1 MLKSASQLSF
11 TVFVVHFACM
21 QADISSAVSEY
32 NGNTLRSYKG
42 SSNNTKCRWNCKV
55 IDSDFPERWKTAFGK
70 KRLITLVV
78 NYERKVNEKCIQK
91 TSESSGNT
99 TEYFEVWLPTNNHL
113 STFDHA
119 IQRLFN
125 SIFSGQTD
133 GKANMKAV
141 CSLDMATDTIAS
153 STTTNDFLSPFVR
166 SHLADHGIEY
176 AANASDCSPEEMPN
190 SIPCITRSN
199 STDNHFTEKF
209 GFYLLAIGYFSILS
223 YYYPAF
229 LCVFSPTRVTESGLR
244 QIVLEGTSPVSFTSF
259 VANVFHCEN
268 ETIWHK
274 TRMLVLRLFVLPLPF
289 LIPAALYAVYVT
301 KSGERDIITTH
312 WLQTFFIALYS
323 LTKIDIRNIPHGP
336 QTWIIVLLVIYAFHS
351 IYESFFKIQARD
363 TKPCPAC
370 HILKPNFDCNSN
382 LPREI
387 LNHLRLQP
395 LIVVKSCSFFKKCLV
410 CYFEMSCLI
419 LPSREVTVLG
429 FFRAA
434 GFLVLFTL
442 APVVTVIVLSAITVV
457 ALFAIWYTSPILVLC
472 GTLRERVQG
481 VGFRRLVVI
490 LLVRIFITT
499 PAFLGF
505 FLVLCLAA
513 FSVVFGIAAAL
524 ILLLSEESLPFIVLF
539 VLVCY
544 YMWCSYS
551 SFSTKYHDLSLTLFK
566 CYQQNRQ
573 RQNPGEAAVII
584 TNDPEQPNR
593 TTSPTDE
600 SGNVI
605 KIPEELFD
613 RACEEL
619 MPVREGVCVLFLKVV
634 SILSC
639 VLGVFFLIMQLD
651 SGATPVMKAL
661 VTFFTGS
668 LPKIVTIYLD
678 GGRRKTVDE
687 MVIEERAPKI
697 VQDYID
703 NCSGAEKSEADT
715 EVIIPDENEEAIEMV
730 IVETR

>member
-1 MLKSASQLSF
+1 MLKSASRLSF
-11 TVFVVHFACM
+11 AVVVVFACM
-21 QADISSAVSEY
+21 QTYTSSVASEY

-42 SSNNTKCRWNCKV
+42 SSNNTKCRWNCTV
-55 IDSDFPERWKTAFGK
+55 IDSDFPERSKTTFDK
-70 KRLITLVV
+70 NRLITLVV
-78 NYERKVNEKCIQK
+78 NYERKVTEKCIQQ

-99 TEYFEVWLPTNNHL
+99 TEYFQVWLPTNNNL
-113 STFDHA
+113 STLDHGM
-119 IQRLFN
+119 QPLFN
-125 SIFSGQTD
+125 YIFSGQSN
-133 GKANMKAV
+133 GQANMKAV
-141 CSLDMATDTIAS
+141 CNLDMATDTIAS
-153 STTTNDFLSPFVR
+153 STTTNDFLSPFVG

-199 STDNHFTEKF
+199 STMNNTGNHFTEKL
-209 GFYLLAIGYFSILS
+209 GFYLLTLGYFVFFL

-259 VANVFHCEN
+259 VANFFHSEN

-274 TRMLVLRLFVLPLPF
+274 TRMLILRLFVLPLPF
-289 LIPAALYAVYVT
+289 LVPAALYAVYIT
-301 KSGERDIITTH
+301 KSGEGE
-312 WLQTFFIALYS
+312 TFFITLYS

-336 QTWIIVLLVIYAFHS
+336 QTWIIVLLVTYVFHS
-351 IYESFFKIQARD
+351 IYESFFKIQARNA
-363 TKPCPAC
+363 KPCRAC
-370 HILKPNFDCNSN
+370 RILKPKFDCNSN
-382 LPREI
+382 LPRKI

-395 LIVVKSCSFFKKCLV
+395 LIVVKCCSFFKKYLV

-442 APVVTVIVLSAITVV
+442 APVVTVLVLLAIIVLGV
-457 ALFAIWYTSPILVLC
+457 FAIGITSPIIVLC
-472 GTLRERVQG
+472 DTWIERVQG
-481 VGFRRLVVI
+481 VGFRRLAVI
-490 LLVRIFITT
+490 LLVPIFIST
-499 PAFLGF
+499 PAFIGSF
-505 FLVLCLAA
+505 FVLYLAA
-513 FSVVFGIAAAL
+513 FSVAFGIAAAL

-544 YMWCSYS
+544 YTWFSYS
-551 SFSTKYHDLSLTLFK
+551 SFTTKYHDLSLTLFK
-566 CYQQNRQ
+566 GYQQNRQ
-573 RQNPGEAAVII
+573 RQDPGEAAVV
-584 TNDPEQPNR
+584 TSNDPEQANS
-593 TTSPTDE
+593 TTSSPIED

-619 MPVREGVCVLFLKVV
+619 LPVREGVCVLFLKVV

-661 VTFFTGS
+661 MTFFTGS
-668 LPKIVTIYLD
+668 LPKIVTIYVD

-703 NCSGAEKSEADT
+703 NCSGAEKSEADI
-715 EVIIPDENEEAIEMV
+715 EVIIPDGNEEPIEVV
-730 IVETR
+730 IVENKMTET

>member
-11 TVFVVHFACM
+11 AVFVVHFACM

-42 SSNNTKCRWNCKV
+42 SSNNTKCRWNCTV
-55 IDSDFPERWKTAFGK
+55 IDSDFPERSKTAFDK
-70 KRLITLVV
+70 NRLITLVV
-78 NYERKVNEKCIQK
+78 NYERKVTEKCIQQ
-91 TSESSGNT
+91 TSESNGNT
-99 TEYFEVWLPTNNHL
+99 TEYFQVWLPTNNNL
-113 STFDHA
+113 STLDHGM
-119 IQRLFN
+119 QPLFN
-125 SIFSGQTD
+125 YIFSGQTN
-133 GKANMKAV
+133 GQANMKAV
-141 CSLDMATDTIAS
+141 CNLDTATDTIAS

-199 STDNHFTEKF
+199 STMNNTDNHFTEKL
-209 GFYLLAIGYFSILS
+209 GFYLLTLGYFVFFL

-259 VANVFHCEN
+259 VANFFHSEN

-274 TRMLVLRLFVLPLPF
+274 TRMLILRLFVLPLPF
-289 LIPAALYAVYVT
+289 LIPAALYAVYIT
-301 KSGERDIITTH
+301 KTGESDITH
-312 WLQTFFIALYS
+312 WLQTFFIGLYNLPKRDKS
-323 LTKIDIRNIPHGP
+323 DIPHLP
-336 QTWIIVLLVIYAFHS
+336 QTWIIVLLVTYAFHS
-351 IYESFFKIQARD
+351 IYESFFMIQSRNA
-363 TKPCPAC
+363 KPCRAC
-370 HILKPNFDCNSN
+370 RILKPKFDCNSN
-382 LPREI
+382 LPRKI

-395 LIVVKSCSFFKKCLV
+395 LIVVKSCSFFKKYLV

-419 LPSREVTVLG
+419 LPSREVTVFG

-442 APVVTVIVLSAITVV
+442 APVVTVLVLSAIIVV
-457 ALFAIWYTSPILVLC
+457 GVFAIGGTSPIIMLYHPF
-472 GTLRERVQG
+472 RERVQG
-481 VGFRRLVVI
+481 VGFRRLAII
-490 LLVRIFITT
+490 LLVRIFIST
-499 PAFLGF
+499 PAFIGSF
-505 FLVLCLAA
+505 FVLYLAA
-513 FSVVFGIAAAL
+513 FSVAFGIAAAL

-544 YMWCSYS
+544 YTWCSYS
-551 SFSTKYHDLSLTLFK
+551 SFTTTYHDLSLTLFK
-566 CYQQNRQ
+566 GYQQNRQ
-573 RQNPGEAAVII
+573 RQDPGEAAVVIS
-584 TNDPEQPNR
+584 NDPEQANS
-593 TTSPTDE
+593 TTSSPIED

-661 VTFFTGS
+661 MTFFTGS
-668 LPKIVTIYLD
+668 LPKIVSIYVD

-687 MVIEERAPKI
+687 MIIEERAPKI

-715 EVIIPDENEEAIEMV
+715 EVITLDEN
-730 IVETR
+730 